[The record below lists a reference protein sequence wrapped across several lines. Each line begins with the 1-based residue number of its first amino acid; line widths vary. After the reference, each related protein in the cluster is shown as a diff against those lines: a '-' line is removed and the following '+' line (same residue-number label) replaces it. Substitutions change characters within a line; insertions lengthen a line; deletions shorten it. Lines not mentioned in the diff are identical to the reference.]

1 MNKQKLLSIGRTSF
15 GVLSFIV
22 SVMQIVDFTN
32 TMVNKYRKPKKV
44 EGFGTTTES

>member
-15 GVLSFIV
+15 GVLSLIV
-22 SVMQIVDFTN
+22 SVLQIVDFTN

-44 EGFGTTTES
+44 GGFTSPADK

>member
-22 SVMQIVDFTN
+22 SVLQIVDFTN
-32 TMVNKYRKPKKV
+32 TMVNKFRKPKKM
-44 EGFGTTTES
+44 EGFAPADE